1 MAVVIEFETPEGF
14 ILDDPVQG
22 VLDSVFGLGGDDV
35 FSDISNKS
43 INATLNRGKSRD
55 LDRYSAGTLTVE
67 LNNQDRSFDPNY
79 ADGPYYRQIVPRRKI
94 RVTTDGVRQFSGV
107 IDDWNFSYEPGGV
120 SKAEIQATDEFTAL
134 ARQLIAGT
142 PTAQTSGARVTSILD
157 LAAVNWPAD
166 RRDISTG
173 SSELGAYAYD
183 SNALE
188 YLQLVEASEQ
198 GALFIAKDGDLTFK
212 SSSSAA
218 PKSDGLV
225 TFADDG
231 TGIPYRTV
239 TVEYGTELLVNSVT
253 VTSEAGSSTAQ
264 NSTSIQKYGVL
275 AEDIDTLLDSTTQL
289 ANLANY
295 TVAKYGEPEY
305 RFSGIVMN
313 LDTMTA
319 PNLAAVLG
327 LELGDVVLVKFTP
340 NDLGDPISQYGQ
352 IIKLDQEIQKDR
364 HDFVIGLASLE
375 FTSLVLDD
383 AVFGTL
389 GSNSLA
395 F

>member
-319 PNLAAVLG
+319 PNRAAVLG
-327 LELGDVVLVKFTP
+327 LELGNVVLVKFTP